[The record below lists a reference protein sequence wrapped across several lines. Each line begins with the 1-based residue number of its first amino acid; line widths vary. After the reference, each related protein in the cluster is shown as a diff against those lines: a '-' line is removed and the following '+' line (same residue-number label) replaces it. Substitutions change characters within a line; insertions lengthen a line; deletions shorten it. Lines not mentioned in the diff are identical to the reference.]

1 MFWTGNSSAFLIRK
15 PTAGGCEEKPAALI
29 FLGEG
34 QGNILQVLLLS
45 HCIIQDYSHLKP
57 LPNSCLLQIF
67 PFNSVFDFSFW
78 LPEPHDKD
86 KSYVMKRLWKWRAA
100 VRAGPIISDTETF
113 ITLLPFMERCLLLD
127 NVMVS
132 QSLSSPLIK
141 IILFLFGRINSF
153 TVNNQKNT
161 IFRLI

>member
-29 FLGEG
+29 FFGEG

-45 HCIIQDYSHLKP
+45 HCIIDYSHLKP